1 MESGYVGTKQQP
13 ISFEIGPIRPPSEAY
28 SLLIRT
34 TRNCPWNRC
43 QFCSLYKGSKFE
55 LRSVEEIRGD
65 IEAAKAIGDNIKAA
79 AWRTGYGSRIR
90 EVAGALLN
98 QAQLG
103 QCVCSV
109 ALWLWA
115 GGEHAFLQDSN
126 SLIMR
131 TSDLIRVIA
140 FLRESFPSINRITT
154 YGRSHTSARKS
165 LEELKEL
172 NDAGLSR
179 IHTGLESGCDLVLNF
194 MQKGITAEQHI
205 RGGRKVVESGISL
218 SEYVMPGLGG
228 RKMSSQ
234 HVSETA
240 RVLNEINPG
249 FIRLRSLVVRSDM
262 PLWSKVESGDFELQT
277 EDEVVEEIGS
287 LVDNLQVASELAS
300 DHIVN
305 LLPEVEGKMPEDKQK
320 CLNIISRYLS
330 LPTHERLNFRLGRRT
345 GYYEKLADLD
355 SSYKHGKIDEAIK
368 RIRSDGRNVDE
379 VITRLKD
386 SFI

>member
-1 MESGYVGTKQQP
+1 MKSGYVGTKQQP

-55 LRSVEEIRGD
+55 LRSVEEIRRD
-65 IEAAKAIGDNIKAA
+65 IEAAKAISDNIKAA
-79 AWRTGYGSRIR
+79 AWRTGYGSRTR

-115 GGEHAFLQDSN
+115 GAEHAFLQDSN

-131 TSDLIRVIA
+131 TSDLIQVIA

-179 IHTGLESGCDLVLNF
+179 IHTGLESGSDLVLNY

-262 PLWSKVESGDFELQT
+262 PLWSRIEGGDFEPQT
-277 EDEVVEEIGS
+277 EDEVVGEIGS
-287 LVDNLQVASELAS
+287 LIDNLQVTSELAS

-305 LLPEVEGKMPEDKQK
+305 LLPEVEGKMPEDKRK
-320 CLNIISRYLS
+320 CLDIISRYLS
-330 LPTHERLNFRLGRRT
+330 LPAVERLNFRLGRRT

-355 SSYKHGKIDEAIK
+355 SSYKHGKIDETI
-368 RIRSDGRNVDE
+368 RRMRSDGRDVDE